1 MMKVLIDIIDDGD
14 EDDDSDNDNDDD
26 DDDGDDDD
34 DDHDHDHHPGIDDK
48 DERKARLQLGRS
60 SPASAAVKESR
71 KMQ

>member
-1 MMKVLIDIIDDGD
+1 MMKVVIDIIDDDD

-26 DDDGDDDD
+26 DDNGDDDD
-34 DDHDHDHHPGIDDK
+34 HHDHHPGIDDK